1 MDKISDVNKILLAG
15 EPNNWSKDHKGYS
28 GYKPQAV
35 IDAVNQAGIEWN
47 LELLETSERLSAR
60 VDKNGKPIIEVLTKV
75 RISIGNRKI
84 DAVASHP
91 IIDDYGDAMKSAQ
104 TDAMKK
110 AFAHFSIGNRA
121 YHGLLSEAPKVSKA
135 QATRTKNEKDYA
147 NNVDPL
153 LDDLDL

>member
-1 MDKISDVNKILLAG
+1 MKDKIKKANDILEKG

-35 IDAVNQAGIEWN
+35 IDAVNEAEIDFD
-47 LELLETSERLSAR
+47 LELLETSERDSGR
-60 VDKNGKPIIEVLTKV
+60 FDKNKNPIKDVLTK
-75 RISIGNRKI
+75 IKITIGGRKI

-91 IIDDYGDAMKSAQ
+91 IMDDYGDAMKSAQ

-121 YHGLLSEAPKVSKA
+121 YHGLLKDKVIKSKGVTE
-135 QATRTKNEKDYA
+135 QED
-147 NNVDPL
+147 VPF
-153 LDDLDL
+153 